1 MDKDIIPFAR
11 IRGCIEEIFDT
22 PGIWPE
28 DAPTLYVI
36 CDLYGK
42 VRIVLSDEH
51 RDDSKYHD
59 LTKTIT
65 DQLHEALGPHAYP
78 SKDSLL
84 YVPLGMFNEPGRA
97 IYKIHP
103 HANVFFVERLVAGH
117 SWWTVEK
124 GTSWV
129 GQAKRYV
136 LYSVKGGV
144 GRSTT
149 AAVLAWHLTRS
160 DERVM
165 IVDLDLESPGL
176 SSGLLAADDQPK
188 FGIVDWF
195 VEDLVGQGDGV
206 IEQMTATPSWSQDF
220 PGEVYVIPA
229 HGRSPGEFLAKLGR
243 TYLHTIDRES
253 GKGVVWAS
261 RLGRLLSRLEERY
274 KPTIVLLESGRGL
287 SDIAASAV
295 TDFKASRV
303 FLFATDSKSTWE
315 NYQILF
321 RHWRDIGLAAN
332 IGKRL
337 SLVSALTPKASKDPY
352 MIRFRRRV
360 RHLFQDFLYSKVDL
374 SESSIDNFTSIPIIW
389 ERCLASGTSLQGL
402 KKNYVPIESAYKEFL
417 GQFDKLRNGGG
428 REDSQCNNS
437 ISAKD
442 ARQALIELPD
452 GVSHGEQP
460 PLEHIYIPQSHI
472 KAIHPNSLLVTGM
485 RGAGKTFW
493 WAALQDEN
501 TRQLLSQHS
510 ELSILREKT
519 EVRVGFG
526 AKGTPDEYPNKN
538 KLKKMIGE
546 GIEPQIIWK
555 TVLAWHLAPS
565 DHPLRKQN
573 SWLTRTKHVIKNTGN
588 IERLFK
594 KCDADFEQK
603 KSNFLLLFDALD
615 LCADDRKTIYLIIRG
630 LLQVALLVLSY
641 RRIRIKIFLRPDQ
654 LGESEIANFP
664 NASRIF
670 ELKNELAWPHYQL
683 YGLLWHHL
691 GHSEKNGRSFQK
703 FLSDSEWDPPPIDG
717 TKLVCVPKNLI
728 FKQNIQREKFHA
740 IAGELMG
747 TGITQGSP
755 YTWIPKHLADAKG
768 VVTPRSFFK
777 ALRTAA
783 EDTGNR
789 HHDHENALHYDSI
802 KTGVQ
807 VASKTRRCELQKDY
821 PEVDMALKP
830 LIGKIV
836 PCDFDE
842 IKKCWEKNQILNQI
856 TKNIEQDD
864 IQLLRFPIHE
874 GLEGVRQYIESL
886 GIFQH
891 MPDGRVN
898 IPDIFRIAYGL
909 ERKGG
914 VKPVRWWEA
923 RTGDDPFGM

>member
-1 MDKDIIPFAR
+1 MSKDIIPFVDTQT
-11 IRGCIEEIFDT
+11 CIGKIFSAPDS
-22 PGIWPE
+22 WPE
-28 DAPTLYVI
+28 GAPDLYVVR
-36 CDLYGK
+36 DLYGRI
-42 VRIVLSDEH
+42 RIVLSE
-51 RDDSKYHD
+51 DSKDTVKKSKEYSSC
-59 LTKTIT
+59 LKGIT
-65 DQLHEALGPHAYP
+65 NSLLKDLGPRAYP
-78 SKDSLL
+78 SKDSVLYAPSYLL
-84 YVPLGMFNEPGRA
+84 AEPGHA
-97 IYKIHP
+97 IHEIDP
-103 HANVFFVERLVAGH
+103 HTNVFFVERLVTGH
-117 SWWTVEK
+117 SWWTVK
-124 GTSWV
+124 KSTSCV

-144 GRSTT
+144 GCSTT
-149 AAVLAWHLTRS
+149 AAILAWHLAHCS
-160 DERVM
+160 EPVERVM
-165 IVDLDLESPGL
+165 VVDLGLESPGL
-176 SSGLLAADDQPK
+176 PSGMLAADEQPK

-195 VEDLVGQGDGV
+195 VEDLVGQGDRV
-206 IEQMTATPSWSQDF
+206 IEQMTATPSWSKNF
-220 PGEVYVIPA
+220 PSEVCVIPA
-229 HGRSPGEFLAKLGR
+229 HGREPGEFLAKLGR
-243 TYLHTIDRES
+243 TYLHTVNKRS
-253 GKGVVWAS
+253 GKGVAWAS
-261 RLGRLLSRLEERY
+261 RLEQLLLQLEKMH
-274 KPTIVLLESGRGL
+274 KPTIVLLENCSGL
-287 SDIAASAV
+287 NDIAASVV
-295 TDFKASRV
+295 TELNASRI
-303 FLFATDSKSTWE
+303 FLFATDSESTWE

-332 IGKRL
+332 IRKRL
-337 SLVSALTPKASKDPY
+337 SLVSALTPKASKRPY
-352 MIRFRRRV
+352 MTRFRGRAWN
-360 RHLFQDFLYSKVDL
+360 LFRDSLYSKVDL

-389 ERCLASGTSLQGL
+389 ERCLVSGTSLQGL
-402 KKNYVPIESAYKEFL
+402 KKNYVLIKSAYNEFL

-428 REDSQCNNS
+428 KEDSQCNNS

-526 AKGTPDEYPNKN
+526 VKGTPDEYPNKN
-538 KLKKMIGE
+538 KLKRMIGE
-546 GIEPQIIWK
+546 GIEPQTIWK

-573 SWLTRTKHVIKNTGN
+573 SWLTRTKYVIKNTGN

-603 KSNFLLLFDALD
+603 KSNFLLLFDSLD

-641 RRIRIKIFLRPDQ
+641 RRIRMKIFLRPDQ

-691 GHSEKNGRSFQK
+691 GHSEKSGRSFQK
-703 FLSDSEWDPPPIDG
+703 FLSGSEWDPSSIDG

-728 FKQNIQREKFHA
+728 FKRDIQQKKFHA
-740 IAGELMG
+740 FTGEWMGAGP
-747 TGITQGSP
+747 TQGFP
-755 YTWIPKHLADAKG
+755 YNWIPNHLADAKG
-768 VVTPRSFFK
+768 EVTPRSFFK

-789 HHDHENALHYDSI
+789 YYDHENALHYDSI

-807 VASKTRRCELQKDY
+807 AASKTRRYELQKDY

-830 LIGKIV
+830 LIRTVV

-842 IKKCWEKNQILNQI
+842 IKKCWEKNQILDQI
-856 TKNIEQDD
+856 TRNIEQDD
-864 IQLLRFPIHE
+864 IMLLRFPIHE
-874 GLEGVRQYIESL
+874 GLEGMRQYIESL

-891 MPDGRVN
+891 MNYGRVN

-909 ERKGG
+909 ERRRG
-914 VKPVRWWEA
+914 VKPVRWRKA
-923 RTGDDPFGM
+923 